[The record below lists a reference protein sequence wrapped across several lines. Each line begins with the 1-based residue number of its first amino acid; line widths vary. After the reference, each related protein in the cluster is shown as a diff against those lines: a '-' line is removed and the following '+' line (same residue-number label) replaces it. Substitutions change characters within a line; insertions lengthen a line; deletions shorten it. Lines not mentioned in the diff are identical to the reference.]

1 VDVGVAAAA
10 SSTLAGRIVGDR
22 VMTKD
27 PWTDPDPQ
35 PGDFDEFIRTMDPSD
50 IEVHEG
56 NPNAKVTIVSEATG
70 AEAKRLEHLALAS
83 DPPLYD
89 VLADLRRAGKPHAA

>member
-1 VDVGVAAAA
+1 
-10 SSTLAGRIVGDR
+10 
-22 VMTKD
+22 MPKD

-35 PGDFDEFIRTMDPSD
+35 PEDFDEFLASVDPSE
-50 IEVHEG
+50 IQVVEG
-56 NPNAKVTIVSEATG
+56 NSGAKVTIVSEATG
-70 AEAKRLEHLALAS
+70 AEAERLERLALAS

>member
-1 VDVGVAAAA
+1 
-10 SSTLAGRIVGDR
+10 
-22 VMTKD
+22 MPKD

-35 PGDFDEFIRTMDPSD
+35 PGDFDEYIRTIDPRD

-70 AEAKRLEHLALAS
+70 EEAKRLERLALES
-83 DPPLYD
+83 DPPL
-89 VLADLRRAGKPHAA
+89 

>member
-1 VDVGVAAAA
+1 
-10 SSTLAGRIVGDR
+10 
-22 VMTKD
+22 MPKD

-35 PGDFDEFIRTMDPSD
+35 PEDFDEFLDSLDPSD

-56 NPNAKVTIVSEATG
+56 NPGAKVTIVSEATG
-70 AEAKRLEHLALAS
+70 EEAKRLERLALAS

>member
-1 VDVGVAAAA
+1 
-10 SSTLAGRIVGDR
+10 
-22 VMTKD
+22 MPKD

-35 PGDFDEFIRTMDPSD
+35 PGDFDEFLASVDESE

-56 NPNAKVTIVSEATG
+56 NPDAKVTIVSEATG
-70 AEAKRLEHLALAS
+70 AEAERLKRLALAS

>member
-1 VDVGVAAAA
+1 
-10 SSTLAGRIVGDR
+10 
-22 VMTKD
+22 MPKD

-35 PGDFDEFIRTMDPSD
+35 PEDFDEFLASVEESD

-56 NPNAKVTIVSEATG
+56 NPAAKVTIVSEATG
-70 AEAKRLEHLALAS
+70 PEAERLKRLALAS
-83 DPPLYD
+83 DPPLHD